1 MGSSVTIALISA
13 GAVVLAAVV
22 GFLGV
27 VVARRSDKDDD
38 TREWVTLRMA
48 KQDDDIRK
56 LREGME
62 RLEGELRTEQEA
74 GRIANRRTIS
84 VVGYV
89 REVLSWVGLHFPDER
104 PPVPHGLAREVLNN
118 D

>member
-1 MGSSVTIALISA
+1 MGSTVTIALISA
-13 GAVVLAAVV
+13 GAVVLAALV

-38 TREWVTLRMA
+38 TREWVTLRME
-48 KQDDDIRK
+48 KQDADIRE
-56 LREGME
+56 LRDGMAQ
-62 RLEGELRTEQEA
+62 LKSELRTEREA
-74 GRIANRRTIS
+74 GRVANRRTIS

-89 REVLSWVGLHFPDER
+89 REVLAWVGLHFPNER
-104 PPVPHGLAREVLNN
+104 PPAPHGLAREVLNN